1 MAKKYD
7 TYLWPG
13 KLYGIFTAYLS
24 SLTYYITQTLQK
36 IRCVSGTMLCWG
48 KPKGLET
55 TNPRIEKKMK
65 SELEDPR

>member
-36 IRCVSGTMLCWG
+36 IRCVSGTTLCWG
-48 KPKGLET
+48 KPKGSGDHESS
-55 TNPRIEKKMK
+55 NRK
-65 SELEDPR
+65 EDEV